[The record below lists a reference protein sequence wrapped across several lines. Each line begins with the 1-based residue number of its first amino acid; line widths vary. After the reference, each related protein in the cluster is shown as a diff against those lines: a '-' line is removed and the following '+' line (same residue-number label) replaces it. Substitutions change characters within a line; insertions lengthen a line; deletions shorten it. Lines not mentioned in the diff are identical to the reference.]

1 MVKASLF
8 LHKLKTVFFYSVAS
22 VIIIIALGVSSL
34 RLILTTA
41 NLYQEEVEQLAST
54 LLEQPVKIGRMDAEL
69 SGMIP
74 TLIFHNAQILS
85 KQTKKPLFILSELM
99 LVYHLKTSYCSKLL
113 FQSKSPSKE

>member
-54 LLEQPVKIGRMDAEL
+54 LL
-69 SGMIP
+69 
-74 TLIFHNAQILS
+74 
-85 KQTKKPLFILSELM
+85 
-99 LVYHLKTSYCSKLL
+99 
-113 FQSKSPSKE
+113 